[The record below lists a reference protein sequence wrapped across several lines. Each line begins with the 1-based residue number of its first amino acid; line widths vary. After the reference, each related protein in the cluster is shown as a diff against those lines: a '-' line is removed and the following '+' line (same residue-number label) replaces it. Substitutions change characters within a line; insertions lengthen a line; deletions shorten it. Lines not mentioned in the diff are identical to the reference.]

1 MRDFFYRRSVE
12 RQVKIRQFLRKQ
24 VMKPFRFIGF
34 EELGN
39 ADGFDTAVLE
49 LRLLQSGL

>member
-1 MRDFFYRRSVE
+1 MNF
-12 RQVKIRQFLRKQ
+12 
-24 VMKPFRFIGF
+24 FRFIGF

-49 LRLLQSGL
+49 LRLLQSGQSFVSELLNKI